1 MTKKVVFSITYPNG
15 STVLR
20 EVVDV
25 HSPYYIQEKLDR
37 FELGEQ
43 YKEDMITR
51 YIDGRFAEWKSEKLV
66 SGWVFLE
73 IEKGKVE

>member
-25 HSPYYIQEKLDR
+25 HIPYYIQEKLDR

-51 YIDGRFAEWKSEKLV
+51 YIDGRFIEWRNEKLV
-66 SGWVFLE
+66 SRWEYLD
-73 IEKGKVE
+73 IEKGSVE

>member
-25 HSPYYIQEKLDR
+25 HIPYYIQEKLDR
-37 FELGEQ
+37 MELDEE
-43 YKEDMITR
+43 YKKNMIER
-51 YIDGRFAEWKSEKLV
+51 YIDGRFMEWKSEKLV
-66 SGWVFLE
+66 SRWVFLD